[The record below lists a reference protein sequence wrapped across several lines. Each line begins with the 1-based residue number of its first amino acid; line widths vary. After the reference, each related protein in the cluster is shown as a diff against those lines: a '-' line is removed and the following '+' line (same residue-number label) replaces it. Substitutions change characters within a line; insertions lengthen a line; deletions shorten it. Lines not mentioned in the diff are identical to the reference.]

1 MNIRLVRF
9 AALSGYVDV
18 ARASGLDPARMMREH
33 GLDPAGL
40 AQPDRRVAADAV
52 IALLEAS
59 ADASGVDDFGLRLA
73 ERRRLSRTAA
83 GSRRYAS
90 TMFTQMVS
98 PPTGGVSTQ
107 RSTAPIGGLS
117 RQVASQW

>member
-1 MNIRLVRF
+1 MVAPKLASIECRARRSRIR
-9 AALSGYVDV
+9 
-18 ARASGLDPARMMREH
+18 
-33 GLDPAGL
+33 
-40 AQPDRRVAADAV
+40 
-52 IALLEAS
+52 
-59 ADASGVDDFGLRLA
+59 
-73 ERRRLSRTAA
+73 SRTAA